1 MTRTDTGKKGTGSS
15 LVAQLEDI
23 ERSIQILPAAY
34 SDEGSYVS
42 VLKEMERARQAISR
56 AESEGRTQGLQQ
68 ATLIIQ
74 DARKALDAHQYGNA
88 LLLARQALDLA
99 ERATAPITVTV
110 SLPSVSANWLQVN
123 WPYMILLGTVMVLVG
138 ILD

>member
-1 MTRTDTGKKGTGSS
+1 
-15 LVAQLEDI
+15 
-23 ERSIQILPAAY
+23 
-34 SDEGSYVS
+34 
-42 VLKEMERARQAISR
+42 MERARQAISR

-138 ILD
+138 ILAARGTS